1 MKVRMIFARDHEG
14 KRFPCDSIQDL
25 EESLAVS
32 WVERGI
38 AEPVEILASP
48 APKKAKG

>member
-32 WVERGI
+32 WIERGV
-38 AEPVEILASP
+38 AEPVDPPP
-48 APKKAKG
+48 APKKVKA